1 MNTTIEFGFDLPAVL
16 QSSNAAGV
24 SYSSN
29 GSLSHQESTNS
40 ALTSPPYSSKS
51 SSVENM
57 KINKQSS
64 SHTRHHSDRKS
75 KKKRPPGYY
84 TQEYQQMLEPST
96 DKHLTSNDINEQTP
110 KLEQNTTDERIHMCN
125 QWVDSMMNHQHDD
138 KQSTNDEDEIESD
151 SQDTT
156 TDTDNDNEHPQKI
169 FINKTTTTQL
179 SNNESSIYST
189 SVASGASIETLKP
202 SSDSFSSATK
212 SKPSSWAALFRDS
225 QPATNLPSP
234 SSQPVQ
240 TSQSSTIPKVSTATT
255 TSPQQ
260 QNGRTNSTSTFHPKT
275 NYYVYNSNGEDSRT
289 LEGLFI
295 VSIEKKTSIFFNRL
309 FLQM

>member
-1 MNTTIEFGFDLPAVL
+1 MSTTIEFGFDLPTVL
-16 QSSNAAGV
+16 STSNAAGV

-64 SHTRHHSDRKS
+64 SSSHPRHHSDRKL

-84 TQEYQQMLEPST
+84 SQEYQQMLEPST
-96 DKHLTSNDINEQTP
+96 DKHLNSNDINEQTP
-110 KLEQNTTDERIHMCN
+110 QHEQKTTDERLHMCH
-125 QWVDSMMNHQHDD
+125 QWVDSTIHQQHDD
-138 KQSTNDEDEIESD
+138 KQSTNDEDELDSD
-151 SQDTT
+151 SRETT
-156 TDTDNDNEHPQKI
+156 TDTDNDNEHPQNI
-169 FINKTTTTQL
+169 SINKTTL
-179 SNNESSIYST
+179 NNNNNNDSSVYST

-202 SSDSFSSATK
+202 SSDSFSSAAK

-225 QPATNLPSP
+225 QPATNLLPQSVP
-234 SSQPVQ
+234 
-240 TSQSSTIPKVSTATT
+240 TSQVNATSKVPT
-255 TSPQQ
+255 TSPQ
-260 QNGRTNSTSTFHPKT
+260 QNGRTNSTSSFHAKS
-275 NYYVYNSNGEDSRT
+275 NYNVYNSNGEDSRS
-289 LEGLFI
+289 LEG
-295 VSIEKKTSIFFNRL
+295 SIERLSNCFMSFSLVNRL